1 MTLPMLP
8 ALAFLVVGLVFG
20 SLTTLVFV
28 WSKPP
33 PPAPRCL
40 CPTPTTLPTTTTT
53 TTTSKSAV
61 VAVATACPTQRASTT
76 KAIVEDERGFL
87 CGYVDQE
94 PIFFSVDP
102 LNGEKRPWTRQR
114 WIWYKNLGRLPRAWV
129 ELEQSI
135 PQGDFHFASHGLM
148 HKFSDLESNA
158 TYYCGLLPHNVLPWT
173 VTFRSYEA
181 WINASRAASSGAAD
195 AVSHSG
201 QRAPFVAV
209 PASRAPRYALADVA
223 IGVYT
228 STRFLRTRA
237 QAVRDT
243 YLARHPANRVFYFTG
258 GADPLGLFDVV
269 EVPDVGERYESAFG
283 KQMYALQHMWANA
296 NDAKWFYVIGCD
308 TYVFM
313 DYVLT
318 MLDVYDADEPL
329 ILGCC
334 AGDYPLANIGVTDH
348 EKVFFASGGA
358 GIFISRALMAKM
370 IPAIPEFVAHV
381 WPAGN
386 PAVDVAT
393 AYLALRLGHRLKV
406 VGNMFATLPEQ
417 ALKYHHTGAEI
428 ENAVWHFLHP
438 TKLFDMDEFHLNQKL
453 DRLARMP
460 TDIGAPL
467 LLEFARSF
475 LASHFH
481 TLRRAYY
488 ERRVMAGMLGDSI
501 QEVKYARDSEI
512 FNKAQH
518 AYLAKLAKTFNVSKP
533 FWHPAEWA

>member
-28 WSKPP
+28 WSTPP
-33 PPAPRCL
+33 PPTPRCQ
-40 CPTPTTLPTTTTT
+40 CPPASTTATKALTTTMMTTTTVT
-53 TTTSKSAV
+53 P
-61 VAVATACPTQRASTT
+61 CPLQRASTT
-76 KAIVEDERGFL
+76 KAVVEDERGFL
-87 CGYVDQE
+87 CGYVDQQ
-94 PIFFSVDP
+94 PIFMQVDP
-102 LNGEKRPWTRQR
+102 LHGEVRPWTRQR
-114 WIWYKNLGRLPRAWV
+114 WVWYKNLQRLPRAWV
-129 ELEQSI
+129 ELDKSV
-135 PQGDFHFASHGLM
+135 PDGDFHFASHGWP
-148 HKFSDLESNA
+148 HKFTDLESNA
-158 TYYCGLLPHNVLPWT
+158 TYYCGLLPHNVIPWT

-181 WINASRAASSGAAD
+181 WLNASRAVAGQAAD

-201 QRAPFVAV
+201 QRAPFAAV
-209 PASRAPRYALADVA
+209 PPSRAPRYALADIA
-223 IGVYT
+223 IGVYS

-243 YLARHPANRVFYFTG
+243 YLARHPANRVFFFTG

-283 KQMYALQHMWANA
+283 KQMFALQHMWANA
-296 NDAKWFYVIGCD
+296 GDAKWFYVIGCD

-318 MLDVYDADEPL
+318 MLDVYDADEPH

-334 AGDYPLANIGVTDH
+334 AGDYPLSSIGITDH
-348 EKVFFASGGA
+348 DKVFFASGGA
-358 GIFISRALMAKM
+358 GLFISRTLMAKM
-370 IPAIPEFVAHV
+370 IPAIPDFVASV
-381 WPAGN
+381 WPPGN

-393 AYLALRLGHRLKV
+393 AYLALRVGHRLEV
-406 VGNMFATLPEQ
+406 VANMFATLPEQ
-417 ALKYHHTGAEI
+417 ALKYHHTGSEI

-438 TKLFDMDEFHLNQKL
+438 TKLLDMDEFYLNQKL

-460 TDIGAPL
+460 TDLGAPL

-475 LASHFH
+475 LVSHFR

-488 ERRVMAGMLGDSI
+488 ERRVMAGMLGDSV
-501 QEVKYARDSEI
+501 QEVKHAPNEAM
-512 FNKAQH
+512 FNEAQL
-518 AYLAKLAKTFNVSKP
+518 AYLRKLAKTFNLTAP
-533 FWHPAEWA
+533 FWHPAQW